1 MSFSQNPTLRRLLLN
16 TLFVASLLTTLFAA
30 SLAASLLTALFAA
43 SLLTAL
49 FAASFLAALFVAS
62 TFGLATSS
70 SPPPPRGLYFQP
82 SSPPPPRRLDFQP
95 VPTQEGRRRKEE
107 EEDGN
112 PSPNC
117 LTDLSLLLF
126 LCSLIF
132 CGHLFTW
139 IPRPPSL
146 LLRDRVRMLF
156 PPTLTLL

>member
-16 TLFVASLLTTLFAA
+16 TLFAA
-30 SLAASLLTALFAA
+30 SLAASLLTALFAV

-49 FAASFLAALFVAS
+49 FAAS
-62 TFGLATSS
+62 SS
-70 SPPPPRGLYFQP
+70 PPSSSPQLSASPPPPRGLYFQP

-112 PSPNC
+112 PSPDC